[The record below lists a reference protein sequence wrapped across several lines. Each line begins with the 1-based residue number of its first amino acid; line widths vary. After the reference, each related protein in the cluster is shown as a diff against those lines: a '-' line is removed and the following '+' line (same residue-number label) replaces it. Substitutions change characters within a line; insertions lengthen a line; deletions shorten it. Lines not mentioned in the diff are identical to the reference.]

1 MKRILFILFS
11 MSLFSSVNAQN
22 KENKFRSREVIV
34 QKGDTIFRATI
45 LTGDLV
51 GKPSGGKIYFY
62 YSKGVINSNIGDY
75 GGKLL
80 NGEFKA
86 FLNNKLIESGHFSN
100 GCKTGIWESWY
111 SNGKYKR
118 IYSWKN
124 GKLDGKYT
132 YYNEDCSLAARVYYK
147 NDKLHPDL
155 LKLESDTIAKSPVKE
170 KVKSEKNVKKE
181 NLTQI
186 SEKK

>member
-62 YSKGVINSNIGDY
+62 YSK
-75 GGKLL
+75 
-80 NGEFKA
+80 E
-86 FLNNKLIESGHFSN
+86 
-100 GCKTGIWESWY
+100 
-111 SNGKYKR
+111 
-118 IYSWKN
+118 
-124 GKLDGKYT
+124 
-132 YYNEDCSLAARVYYK
+132 
-147 NDKLHPDL
+147 
-155 LKLESDTIAKSPVKE
+155 
-170 KVKSEKNVKKE
+170 
-181 NLTQI
+181 
-186 SEKK
+186 

>member
-11 MSLFSSVNAQN
+11 MGLLSSANAQN

-34 QKGDTIFRATI
+34 QKGDTLFRATI
-45 LTGDLV
+45 LTGELV
-51 GKPSGGKIYFY
+51 GKPSEGKIYFY
-62 YSKGVINSNIGDY
+62 YSKGVINSNIGDF

-86 FLNNKLIESGHFSN
+86 FLNNMLIESGHFSN

-124 GKLDGKYT
+124 GKLDGKYSF
-132 YYNEDCSLAARVYYK
+132 YNEDGSLTSRGSYK
-147 NDKLHPDL
+147 NGKLHPDL
-155 LKLESDTIAKSPVKE
+155 LKLESDTTAKIPVKE
-170 KVKSEKNVKKE
+170 KVKGERNVKKE
-181 NLTQI
+181 NLMQI